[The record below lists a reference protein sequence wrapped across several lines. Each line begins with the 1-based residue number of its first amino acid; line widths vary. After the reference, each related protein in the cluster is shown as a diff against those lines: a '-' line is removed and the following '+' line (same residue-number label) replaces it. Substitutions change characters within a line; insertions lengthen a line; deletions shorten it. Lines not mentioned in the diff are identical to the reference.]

1 MGRKEQEMK
10 FYQAEYEAM
19 QFMKGS
25 HTLKEWANYGF
36 NNVVYNG
43 KEYYEGGD
51 IDIEALED
59 DGVLLEWAERDFDD
73 DGYIYIVL
81 KKAE

>member
-1 MGRKEQEMK
+1 MK

-43 KEYYEGGD
+43 KEYYEGGA

>member
-1 MGRKEQEMK
+1 MK

-25 HTLKEWANYGF
+25 HTLKEWAKYGF
-36 NNVVYNG
+36 NKVVYNG

-51 IDIEALED
+51 IDIETLED

-73 DGYIYIVL
+73 DGYIYVVL
-81 KKAE
+81 KKGEA